1 MQAFRGG
8 EGGRSLVLVVRCDL
22 SLSSTALRS
31 LCLSEGANKSA
42 VSGSIGSETTV
53 KLLPSQ
59 LLRKWRKAGRIL
71 NVANAL
77 GKIQAK
83 SR

>member
-1 MQAFRGG
+1 M
-8 EGGRSLVLVVRCDL
+8 
-22 SLSSTALRS
+22 SLSSTVFRS

-42 VSGSIGSETTV
+42 VSGSMDSETPV

-77 GKIQAK
+77 GKMQAK